1 MSEYNQ
7 DKETIAAVVGH
18 LNEHASE
25 ALAGSLISD
34 GTEGAHTQRLDDVL
48 VRRVPFPPIETNLR
62 PRDDPIPLPDV
73 PPRRARGI
81 PPRDAR
87 RRRLIPDPPRSQ
99 PTVCSPPARGPPR

>member
-34 GTEGAHTQRLDDVL
+34 GTEGAHPVSTT
-48 VRRVPFPPIETNLR
+48 PIETNLR
-62 PRDDPIPLPDV
+62 PRDDPIPLPMS
-73 PPRRARGI
+73 PAARARNPTAGRST
-81 PPRDAR
+81 PTTD
-87 RRRLIPDPPRSQ
+87 PDPPRSQ

>member
-34 GTEGAHTQRLDDVL
+34 GTEGARTQRLDDPDRS
-48 VRRVPFPPIETNLR
+48 RRTSALGTTRSPSTMC
-62 PRDDPIPLPDV
+62 

-87 RRRLIPDPPRSQ
+87 HRRLILVPPRSQ
-99 PTVCSPPARGPPR
+99 PTDCSPPARGPPR